1 MIILF
6 FLSSGL
12 FLGWSLGANDAAN
25 IFGTAVGTRMLRF
38 KTAAIVASIFV
49 ILGAVIQG
57 AGASHTLGKL
67 GSVSTLAGAFTV
79 ALSAAITVYWMT
91 RMKLPVSTSQ
101 AIVGAI
107 IGWNFYTDNPT
118 DINTLTKIVS
128 TWISG
133 PILGGIFAILLFM
146 LVKRII
152 AKTSVHLLF
161 KDIIIRYGLLL
172 VGAFGAYSLGANN
185 IANVMGVFTSSVNIP
200 TLDLGI
206 IQFDSTQQL
215 FFVGGV
221 AIAVGIITYSRQ
233 VMETVGNTLMPLTP
247 EAAIVVVLSQA
258 LVLFIFS
265 SQWLSNSIQSLGL
278 PAIPLVPV
286 SSSQIVIGSII
297 GIGIYKGGKEIK
309 YNILGSI
316 SLGWIAT
323 PLVAGIMAFFML
335 FFVNNV
341 FRQDVGGNRT
351 LVIENVVEQKNI
363 DKSSNNTAYDI
374 SSSISDS
381 TSAVSQD
388 TLAVN
393 NLVDTTNENEPMV
406 ESNSILLL
414 FTIIILFIT
423 IVILIYR
430 LKQKNIS
437 SKHGLKQAIAL
448 ENRYKRQIEQLEKS
462 IDGKT
467 QHHDSL
473 GKELKFRQSEMVTMA
488 ISIIH
493 KNEFLDSLKKEVVK
507 IKNSVNDNETRAK
520 LNKLSLM
527 ITQDL
532 SIDRDREKFQMHINE
547 QNSSFIHRLGETY
560 PSMTENEKRLA
571 SLLRLNLS
579 SKEIASILNI
589 SPKSVEMN
597 RYRLRKKLKVEP
609 KINLTDFIRNF

>member
-6 FLSSGL
+6 FLSSGI

-25 IFGTAVGTRMLRF
+25 IFGTAVGTRMIRF

-49 ILGAVIQG
+49 IIGAVVQG
-57 AGASHTLGKL
+57 GGAAHTLGKL
-67 GSVSTLAGAFTV
+67 GNVSTLAAAFTV
-79 ALSAAITVYWMT
+79 ALSAALTVYWMT
-91 RMKLPVSTSQ
+91 RMSLPVSTSQ

-107 IGWNFYTDNPT
+107 IGWNFYTNNPT
-118 DINTLTKIVS
+118 DLHSLTKIVT

-146 LVKRII
+146 LVKVITK
-152 AKTSVHLLF
+152 KTNVHLLY
-161 KDIIIRYGLLL
+161 KDIYIRYGLLL

-185 IANVMGVFTSSVNIP
+185 IANVMGVFVGAVNLP
-200 TLDLGI
+200 TIDLGI
-206 IQFDSTQQL
+206 FHLDGTQQL
-215 FFVGGV
+215 FLIGGV
-221 AIAVGIITYSRQ
+221 AIGIGIITYSKH

-265 SQWLSNSIQSLGL
+265 SQGLSDAFQSVGL

-286 SSSQIVIGSII
+286 SSSQVVIGSII

-309 YNILGSI
+309 YSILGGI

-323 PLVAGIMAFFML
+323 PIVAGIMAFFML

-341 FRQDVGGNRT
+341 FKQDVGGDRT
-351 LVIENVVEQKNI
+351 LVAKTETASEVTTVSEDSLAQIQATDLDGQIVTDTVEKTPLSKQEENAGIKY
-363 DKSSNNTAYDI
+363 SSNAI
-374 SSSISDS
+374 LLWIF
-381 TSAVSQD
+381 V
-388 TLAVN
+388 
-393 NLVDTTNENEPMV
+393 
-406 ESNSILLL
+406 SILLI
-414 FTIIILFIT
+414 TAILLLYF
-423 IVILIYR
+423 LIKRNKKNQQSR
-430 LKQKNIS
+430 LEIDS
-437 SKHGLKQAIAL
+437 
-448 ENRYKRQIEQLEKS
+448 IERKYLNKIDQLEKS
-462 IDGKT
+462 IKDKIHN
-467 QHHDSL
+467 QDDL

-488 ISIIH
+488 MSIIH
-493 KNEFLDSLKKEVVK
+493 KNEFLNNLKNEVVK
-507 IKNSVNDNETRAK
+507 MKLKVNEPETRRE

-547 QNSSFIHRLGETY
+547 QNSHFIHQLTESFPT
-560 PSMTENEKRLA
+560 MTDNEKRLA

-597 RYRLRKKLKVEP
+597 RYRLRKKLKVSP
-609 KINLTDFIRNF
+609 KVNLSDFIREF

>member
-1 MIILF
+1 MIVLF

-67 GSVSTLAGAFTV
+67 GSISTLAGAFTV
-79 ALSAAITVYWMT
+79 ALSAALTVYWMT

-107 IGWNFYTDNPT
+107 IGWNFYTENPT
-118 DINTLTKIVS
+118 DLNTLTKIVS

-146 LVKRII
+146 LVKQII
-152 AKTSVHLLF
+152 KKTSVHLLF

-185 IANVMGVFTSSVNIP
+185 IANVMGVFTGAIHLP
-200 TLDLGI
+200 TIDLVI

-221 AIAVGIITYSRQ
+221 AIAIGIITYSRQ

-265 SQWLSNSIQSLGL
+265 SQGLSNAIQGIGL

-323 PLVAGIMAFFML
+323 PIVAGLMAFFML

-351 LVIENVVEQKNI
+351 LVLDNIVAQKENINDSTYIV
-363 DKSSNNTAYDI
+363 
-374 SSSISDS
+374 SSSMAELAQDTPDTLGSDS
-381 TSAVSQD
+381 VIKVTEE
-388 TLAVN
+388 N
-393 NLVDTTNENEPMV
+393 NSLNTN
-406 ESNSILLL
+406 NSILLL
-414 FTIIILFIT
+414 LAIVILFVTIIIL
-423 IVILIYR
+423 IYKLR
-430 LKQKNIS
+430 RRNKS
-437 SKHGLKQAIAL
+437 SEYSIKQAKSL
-448 ENRYKRQIEQLEKS
+448 ENRHKQKIEQLEES
-462 IDGKT
+462 LEGKV
-467 QHHDSL
+467 QHHADL

-493 KNEFLDSLKKEVVK
+493 KNEFLDKLKKEVVK
-507 IKNSVNDNETRAK
+507 IKSGVKDNETRIH

-547 QNSSFIHRLGETY
+547 QNSNFIHRMDESF

-597 RYRLRKKLKVEP
+597 RYRLRKKLKVEA
-609 KINLTDFIRNF
+609 KVNLTDFIRNF